1 MSSHLKAASKPQFDT
16 WYWCIF
22 CTHPHW
28 KQCKAH
34 NYCWRRWE
42 CCLGKEGRSFSAHQN
57 NLPPPAPIAREQNY
71 AARTD
76 WAWDLCRF
84 PYIDMHTLERSILF
98 EKHSGW
104 NYTVLCSS
112 RICVMVW
119 KKTFPFFW
127 TGSICVR
134 APPCRVSA
142 VLLSLPQTCS
152 LDTKQKRSLPAPK
165 PGKGAID
172 ACAQIALPHCQ
183 ITLNSFFFLKLQAYF
198 SLV

>member
-1 MSSHLKAASKPQFDT
+1 MSSHLKATPKPRFDT
-16 WYWCIF
+16 SHWCIF

-28 KQCKAH
+28 KAVQGTQLLLTQM
-34 NYCWRRWE
+34 RML
-42 CCLGKEGRSFSAHQN
+42 LGEGGEELLRHQN

-76 WAWDLCRF
+76 WAWHLCHL

-127 TGSICVR
+127 TGSICVI
-134 APPCRVSA
+134 APPCRVCA
-142 VLLSLPQTCS
+142 VLLSLPQNLQPGHKAKAFTPC
-152 LDTKQKRSLPAPK
+152 TKARERSDGWMCRDCIIPSSNDIL
-165 PGKGAID
+165 
-172 ACAQIALPHCQ
+172 
-183 ITLNSFFFLKLQAYF
+183 FFLL
-198 SLV
+198 